1 MAIVY
6 GDLIYIPTH
15 GSLAEWEET
24 NPILLAGQEGIATDG
39 DSVHYKKVGDGVT
52 PWNDLPWKTGPK
64 GEPETPAP
72 EAYEFNKIVEACC
85 DVQIVSQEN
94 YNLFKISEVAYQSKL
109 SSTDSSVTSSNTA
122 NMVSGWI
129 PVEYGKY

>member
-6 GDLIYIPTH
+6 GDLIYLPTH

-64 GEPETPAP
+64 GEPGEPGEQGPKGDKGDKGDAYILTPADKT
-72 EAYEFNKIVEACC
+72 EIA
-85 DVQIVSQEN
+85 SLMLEN
-94 YNLFKISEVAYQSKL
+94 FVNVSEV
-109 SSTDSSVTSSNTA
+109 
-122 NMVSGWI
+122 
-129 PVEYGKY
+129 GK